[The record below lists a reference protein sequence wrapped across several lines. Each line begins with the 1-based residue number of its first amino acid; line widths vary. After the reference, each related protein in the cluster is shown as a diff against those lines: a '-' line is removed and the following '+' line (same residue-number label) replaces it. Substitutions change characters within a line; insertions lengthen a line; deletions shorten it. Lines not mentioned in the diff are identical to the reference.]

1 MISAAN
7 KYDVDRNPS
16 SSAADLSFFGME
28 ISRASSDLDP
38 KSRVPEEVDDRSPS
52 PESRF
57 SGSDDPSLSVHG
69 FKTGDMVWGKV
80 KSHPWWP
87 GHIFSEAF
95 ASPSVRR
102 TRREGHVLVAFF
114 GDSSYGWFD
123 PSELVHFAPT
133 FLDKSRQTASRG
145 FVKALEESVDES
157 SRRAALGLSCMCRNP
172 YNFRPT
178 RVPGYRA
185 VDVPGYERGGI
196 YSLGRIRKAREE
208 FVPEE
213 SAAFL
218 WKVALAPT
226 SAEPRDLEWIKRVAQ
241 LLAFRKARFE
251 EFDETYAQ
259 AFGQQLVRHPQDNL
273 ENEPEKFAPKVALAP
288 LSGPLVIAEALG
300 GSSSNNKKKK
310 KKKKD
315 DGSSLSRRF
324 SATATKSSSAAAA
337 AAAAAASSKKKEEDK
352 YLLKRRD
359 EHPISNPLPDA
370 SYPPPPLQP
379 TQPGATPPPETDR
392 FVLPKRE
399 SESIRVDDGGD
410 QKPKPM
416 SPPAPPLPA
425 AAPATTTMP
434 AEPYVPIPVVDHDS
448 TQGIDASQPDR
459 EGKSVEAKLK
469 PKKKKKKRPRPR
481 EDVDDKGETLQAKAT
496 KTKKKKKKKIEG
508 LGSMAS
514 TLKKLAMGI
523 EEDADAQPEEPP
535 TDASDS
541 NAPPAASPPQI
552 DPSCLDLP
560 QLLDDLAALAMDPF
574 YGVDCDATA
583 TACWV
588 FLKFRSLM
596 YQKSSVLP
604 LPSEGDDQEA
614 RPRKPSSPPPP
625 PKEPKEKK
633 EKKEKAVKVKLG
645 SLFKRSSDPTKSGRK
660 RPLSDRQEESS
671 AKRSKK
677 LDQLKSLAAG
687 KKATLAP
694 QTAPQGHKDSNAALT
709 SANSSLPVA
718 AAAAAAAAADPA
730 GKPERQ
736 EPLLQLPPKKES
748 PTNLILKFPP
758 RSTLPSVANLKARF
772 ARFGPI
778 VVDRCRV
785 IWNTHSCRV
794 QFRYKADALEAYSY
808 VRDNNLFGQIQVRYS
823 VKEAEMPG
831 PQPDPGRR
839 LPEPQPVSSSQ
850 SRPGNGRPSHLPL
863 KSILKRPGGE
873 DAGKENQRVKFKLTG
888 DVERASAPVNAS
900 SPDVPSLP
908 LPSSSLTSSTRAPK
922 SSTDFLPPRTA
933 TFAPQFPLLPRPVPS
948 QPPASMLP
956 RSFEPPPLPLRPQ
969 NRPPVSQF
977 GEPRLRQQVLRYGG
991 AAEERSKNDDDT
1003 DVTHKLLSLM
1013 LRCNDIVTTLK
1024 SLPGFVSYR
1033 PL

>member
-1 MISAAN
+1 MISVAN

-28 ISRASSDLDP
+28 ISRVSSDLDP

-69 FKTGDMVWGKV
+69 FKAGDMVWGKV

-133 FLDKSRQTASRG
+133 FLEKSRQTASRG

-300 GSSSNNKKKK
+300 SSSSSSRSNKKKK

-315 DGSSLSRRF
+315 DGSSLPRRF
-324 SATATKSSSAAAA
+324 SATATKSSAAAA
-337 AAAAAASSKKKEEDK
+337 ATAASSKKEEDK

-370 SYPPPPLQP
+370 SYPPPLQP

-399 SESIRVDDGGD
+399 SESIRVDDGDD

-434 AEPYVPIPVVDHDS
+434 AEPSVPIPVVDHDS

-469 PKKKKKKRPRPR
+469 PKKKKKRPRPR

-496 KTKKKKKKKIEG
+496 KTKKKKKKKKIEG

-523 EEDADAQPEEPP
+523 EEDADARPEVPP
-535 TDASDS
+535 TDVSDS

-552 DPSCLDLP
+552 DPSRLDLP
-560 QLLDDLAALAMDPF
+560 QLLDDLSALAMDPF

-604 LPSEGDDQEA
+604 LPSEGDDQ
-614 RPRKPSSPPPP
+614 
-625 PKEPKEKK
+625 
-633 EKKEKAVKVKLG
+633 KLVPA
-645 SLFKRSSDPTKSGRK
+645 SHP
-660 RPLSDRQEESS
+660 
-671 AKRSKK
+671 
-677 LDQLKSLAAG
+677 
-687 KKATLAP
+687 
-694 QTAPQGHKDSNAALT
+694 AL
-709 SANSSLPVA
+709 L
-718 AAAAAAAAADPA
+718 
-730 GKPERQ
+730 
-736 EPLLQLPPKKES
+736 
-748 PTNLILKFPP
+748 
-758 RSTLPSVANLKARF
+758 
-772 ARFGPI
+772 
-778 VVDRCRV
+778 
-785 IWNTHSCRV
+785 
-794 QFRYKADALEAYSY
+794 
-808 VRDNNLFGQIQVRYS
+808 
-823 VKEAEMPG
+823 
-831 PQPDPGRR
+831 
-839 LPEPQPVSSSQ
+839 
-850 SRPGNGRPSHLPL
+850 
-863 KSILKRPGGE
+863 
-873 DAGKENQRVKFKLTG
+873 
-888 DVERASAPVNAS
+888 
-900 SPDVPSLP
+900 
-908 LPSSSLTSSTRAPK
+908 
-922 SSTDFLPPRTA
+922 
-933 TFAPQFPLLPRPVPS
+933 LLPRNRRRRRKRRRRPS
-948 QPPASMLP
+948 
-956 RSFEPPPLPLRPQ
+956 R
-969 NRPPVSQF
+969 
-977 GEPRLRQQVLRYGG
+977 
-991 AAEERSKNDDDT
+991 
-1003 DVTHKLLSLM
+1003 
-1013 LRCNDIVTTLK
+1013 
-1024 SLPGFVSYR
+1024 
-1033 PL
+1033 